1 MSTTTGPQ
9 GASDPAQEP
18 AAGDALAAWA
28 ETQVEINPGGP
39 RSRFAEP
46 GEEAGRAMLEG
57 ALGGPAALRR
67 ALGGRPTLD
76 PSGAKSRER
85 KVRLAPPLDR
95 RAEAAVQAGAARDF
109 SALMRAALAEYLDRH
124 EHQASA

>member
-1 MSTTTGPQ
+1 MSTTTSPQ
-9 GASDPAQEP
+9 GAFDPARDP
-18 AAGDALAAWA
+18 AAGDVLAAWA
-28 ETQVEINPGGP
+28 ETHAEINPEGP

-46 GEEAGRAMLEG
+46 GDEAGRAMLED

-109 SALMRAALAEYLDRH
+109 SALMRTALAEYLDRH
-124 EHQASA
+124 ERPASA

>member
-1 MSTTTGPQ
+1 MNTTASPQ
-9 GASDPAQEP
+9 GASGPAQEP
-18 AAGDALAAWA
+18 AAGDALATWA
-28 ETQVEINPGGP
+28 ETQVEISPAGP
-39 RSRFAEP
+39 RSRFAAP
-46 GEEAGRAMLEG
+46 GDEAGRAMLEE

-67 ALGGRPTLD
+67 VLGGRPTLD

-109 SALMRAALAEYLDRH
+109 SALMRTALAEYLDRH

>member
-1 MSTTTGPQ
+1 MSTTTSPQ

-28 ETQVEINPGGP
+28 ESQVEINPEGP

-46 GEEAGRAMLEG
+46 GDEAGRAMLEE
-57 ALGGPAALRR
+57 ALGGPAALRG

-76 PSGAKSRER
+76 PSGAGGVSGSPRAPGQRLTSCDPLARSVGRREQR
-85 KVRLAPPLDR
+85 GTGPGAP
-95 RAEAAVQAGAARDF
+95 AAR
-109 SALMRAALAEYLDRH
+109 RG
-124 EHQASA
+124 

>member
-1 MSTTTGPQ
+1 MSTTTSPQ
-9 GASDPAQEP
+9 GASNPAQEP
-18 AAGDALAAWA
+18 AAEDALAAWA
-28 ETQVEINPGGP
+28 ESQVEINPEGT

-46 GEEAGRAMLEG
+46 GDEAGRAMLEE

-76 PSGAKSRER
+76 PSGAKSRAR

-95 RAEAAVQAGAARDF
+95 RAEAAVAAGAARDF
-109 SALMRAALAEYLDRH
+109 SALMRTALAEYLDRH
-124 EHQASA
+124 ERQASA

>member
-18 AAGDALAAWA
+18 TAGDALATWA
-28 ETQVEINPGGP
+28 ETHAEINPDGP
-39 RSRFAEP
+39 HSRFAEP
-46 GEEAGRAMLEG
+46 SDEAGRTMLEE

-76 PSGAKSRER
+76 PAGAKSRER

-95 RAEAAVQAGAARDF
+95 RAEAAVQAGAAPDF
-109 SALMRAALAEYLDRH
+109 SALMRTALAEYLDRH

>member
-1 MSTTTGPQ
+1 MSTTTSPQ

-18 AAGDALAAWA
+18 AAGDALATWV
-28 ETQVEINPGGP
+28 ETQVEINPEGP
-39 RSRFAEP
+39 YSRFAEA
-46 GEEAGRAMLEG
+46 GDKAGRAMLEE
-57 ALGGPAALRR
+57 ALGGPAALRH

-85 KVRLAPPLDR
+85 KVRLAAPLDR

-109 SALMRAALAEYLDRH
+109 SALMRTALAEYLDRH
-124 EHQASA
+124 EHQTSA